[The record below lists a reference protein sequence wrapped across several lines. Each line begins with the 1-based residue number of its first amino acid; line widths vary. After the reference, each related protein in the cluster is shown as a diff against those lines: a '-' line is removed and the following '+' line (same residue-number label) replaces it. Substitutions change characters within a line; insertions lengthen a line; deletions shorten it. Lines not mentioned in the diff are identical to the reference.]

1 MKLGSSVYIKK
12 VGFRFM
18 LVPLLLA
25 SHDATAKGIYHKG
38 WMDFYK
44 ID

>member
-1 MKLGSSVYIKK
+1 MKLGSSVYIK

-25 SHDATAKGIYHKG
+25 PNDATAKGIYLNSTKNS
-38 WMDFYK
+38 
-44 ID
+44 

>member
-1 MKLGSSVYIKK
+1 MKLGSSVYIK

-25 SHDATAKGIYHKG
+25 SHDATAKGIFQKG
-38 WMDFYK
+38 WINFYK